1 MEWSK
6 NILTGKKSGQEKK
19 LFQTKVDRRLSDE
32 FRIICISLGKS
43 QSEYMS
49 KVSKLYQDLKQK
61 QGDDK
66 MDTIGDLL
74 KVVIQFQLFGMK

>member
-32 FRIICISLGKS
+32 FRISCISLGKS
-43 QSEYMS
+43 QKDLIEVCMIEKIQDYM
-49 KVSKLYQDLKQK
+49 KGVL
-61 QGDDK
+61 
-66 MDTIGDLL
+66 
-74 KVVIQFQLFGMK
+74 V